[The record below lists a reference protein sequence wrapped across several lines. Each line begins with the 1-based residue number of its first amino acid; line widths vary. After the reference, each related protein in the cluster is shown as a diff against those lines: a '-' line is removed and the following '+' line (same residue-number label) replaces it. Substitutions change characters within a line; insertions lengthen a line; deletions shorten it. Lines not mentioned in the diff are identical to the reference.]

1 MPSCSAVRTRK
12 RLFIPG
18 DRTSPARSNID
29 LRACICLCRLACTLL
44 QRRSRSRL
52 CLRTAW
58 SHHVSCSTAGMLV
71 CDVMGLPLPP
81 FILTEP
87 IDKAIAKIV
96 DGNEKT

>member
-1 MPSCSAVRTRK
+1 
-12 RLFIPG
+12 
-18 DRTSPARSNID
+18 
-29 LRACICLCRLACTLL
+29 
-44 QRRSRSRL
+44 
-52 CLRTAW
+52 
-58 SHHVSCSTAGMLV
+58 MLV